1 MMLTCSVSLSH
12 QVPSL
17 TEIQSRLAFVSCIR
31 QLELVKS
38 DGMCEYIRPPID
50 KYGEP
55 ADLVLKP
62 SPPPVTLF
70 VDSTMYKDQK
80 LEVGEAWEQVLE

>member
-1 MMLTCSVSLSH
+1 
-12 QVPSL
+12 
-17 TEIQSRLAFVSCIR
+17 
-31 QLELVKS
+31 
-38 DGMCEYIRPPID
+38 MCEYIRPPID

-70 VDSTMYKDQK
+70 VHNTMYKDQK
-80 LEVGEAWEQVLE
+80 LEVGEAWEQVSE

>member
-1 MMLTCSVSLSH
+1 MTLTHTVYLPR

-50 KYGEP
+50 KYE
-55 ADLVLKP
+55 
-62 SPPPVTLF
+62 
-70 VDSTMYKDQK
+70 
-80 LEVGEAWEQVLE
+80 EAASFFPTSSF